1 MDDGRGRTRVESRNY
16 RVIVSSAAWQLNGV
30 NIFAEHLV
38 RGLRKR
44 GVDAHILF
52 TEQDTWLVQLPK
64 EMMPFPKDLP
74 STSLP
79 TAHQATWETH
89 WYATIKYLEAHA
101 PCIFFP
107 NSDFRHSCVT
117 PLLPD
122 NVTVVGLIQGD
133 DPIHYEHVHRLG
145 AYWDAI
151 VCVSDEIA
159 DKVAKQDPEFK
170 SRIHAIPNTVVVP
183 DECPPRSRAVGSP
196 LRIVYHGVLNTYQKR
211 ILHIAD
217 ILTEL
222 DRRQIP
228 FHMTLAG
235 DGPQK
240 AELLERCKKWIDA
253 GDMEYKGIIAHHD
266 VDALLQQAD
275 AYVMTSA
282 FEGMPH
288 ALLEAM
294 AQGCVPVVTDIDSG
308 IPELVEQ
315 GQSGFRVPIGDI
327 KAFADRFTQL
337 QQDVSMCQR
346 MSKET
351 HRKIKESRFNVEA
364 MIDAYLKLFPT
375 IVHDSPTKQ
384 YKRPRGT
391 ILPPPAVVNGLSI
404 FPCETTGFIAEV
416 HQMLATPKG
425 PSKTRRRGMAGL
437 LSRFWKSIKSS

>member
-1 MDDGRGRTRVESRNY
+1 MEHSNY
-16 RVIVSSAAWQLNGV
+16 RVIVGSSAWQLNGV

-38 RGLRKR
+38 RGLRNR

-64 EMMPFPKDLP
+64 EMMPFPKDIP

-79 TAHQATWETH
+79 TAHQATWEAH
-89 WYATIKYLEAHA
+89 WYATIKYLESLA
-101 PCIFFP
+101 PCIYFP

-159 DKVAKQDPEFK
+159 DKVGRLDPEFK
-170 SRIHAIPNTVVVP
+170 PRIHAIPNTVVVP
-183 DECPPRSRAVGSP
+183 EECPHRERAIGSP

-211 ILHIAD
+211 ILNIAD

-222 DRRQIP
+222 ERRKIP

-240 AELLERCKKWIDA
+240 SELLGRCEKWLSS
-253 GDMEYKGIIAHHD
+253 GEMEYKGIVAHHD
-266 VDALLQQAD
+266 VDAMLREAD

-308 IPELVEQ
+308 IPELVTQ
-315 GQSGFRVPIGDI
+315 GKSGFRNPIGDI
-327 KAFADRFTQL
+327 KAFADRFTEL
-337 QQDVSMCQR
+337 QQNVALCDE
-346 MSKET
+346 MSKEA
-351 HRKIKESRFNVEA
+351 HRSIKESRFNVEA
-364 MIDAYLKLFPT
+364 MIDAYLELFPK
-375 IVHDSPTKQ
+375 IVHSSPEKT
-384 YKRPRGT
+384 YRRPRGT
-391 ILPPPAVVNGLSI
+391 ILPPPAIVNGLSI
-404 FPCETTGFIAEV
+404 FPCETAGFIEDV
-416 HQMLATPKG
+416 HRMLNGRKSPASGSAPARPK
-425 PSKTRRRGMAGL
+425 GL
-437 LSRFWKSIKSS
+437 LSKIWHKIKPR